1 MVLFKNN
8 KLLINLDFND
18 SCQLNLT
25 SLTDEDLDIK
35 VYYGKEGD
43 ELLEYSIEL
52 LGRDSTRFNGHE
64 VYFRD
69 WHIEVHINDEMV
81 FFHDINLEDQDVR
94 IVMVSK
100 NLGDSTTWIPYVEE
114 FRQKHKCNIYL
125 VTVNKELFEAEYPFI
140 TFLDEFNNSI
150 DYHATYWLGG
160 FDILEKNKN
169 LGKHHPTPTY
179 LGDMQKIASDI
190 LGLDF
195 KEKKAKLTV
204 YKDFK
209 LPSKKPYVTIAP
221 FATARAKMWN
231 YKGNDGW
238 QELVDYLKNKGYD
251 VVNCSME
258 EDGERYFKIPK
269 GVISKPKDTS
279 IEERVFDIK
288 HSEFFIG
295 GSSGLYWVAHSLGI
309 WSILITGHTHEFFD
323 GKSKTIRVSLEKDE
337 DVCTGCWHNE
347 EIDWNFDNYFCPL
360 HQEDESGVPN
370 LDPTSRKWECTKKI
384 TTDMVIDAVKEVES
398 KKGKIE
404 KVKENYISL
413 GVNIG
418 HDAST
423 ALCINGELISN
434 IAEERLTRSKHDKA
448 EDGVPMQSI
457 RYVLNSNSI
466 DLPQVNV
473 VVYNGPGE
481 GHGVDY
487 VLQCQQKF
495 HKIGIRDSKLTYGLH
510 HLMHAYSAYYSFPG
524 KKGTA
529 IVVDAG
535 GEIAYHWSVSR
546 QGQKY
551 NVDNTIAENASIYKI
566 EKNTFE
572 TVYKHYHNYFPTRE
586 SFLKGLTHNVVDYRG
601 HSLGA
606 FYEMACGVVGLG
618 PGGFAAGKLMGMA
631 SYGKEENLYDE
642 IGKPLHRNFI
652 DIDESL
658 HGDFYVPRD
667 RINDNLMHWYNYDL
681 REDDFQ
687 TQADFALH
695 IQLQF
700 ERAILFLI
708 KKANLI
714 APNENLY
721 LAGGSFL
728 NSTVN
733 QKIVDSGLFE
743 NVHIIPSADD
753 TGISIGCAYYGYW
766 KNFRE

>member
-1 MVLFKNN
+1 MVVFENK

-25 SLTDEDLDIK
+25 SITDEDLDIK
-35 VYYGKEGD
+35 IWYGKQGE

-52 LGRDSTRFNGHE
+52 LGRDSTTFNGHQ
-64 VYFRD
+64 VYFID
-69 WHIEVHINDEMV
+69 WHVEVHINDELV
-81 FFHDINLEDQDVR
+81 FYHDLNLEDQDVR

-100 NLGDSTTWIPYVEE
+100 NLGDSTTWIPYVET

-125 VTVNKELFEAEYPFI
+125 VTVNKELFETEYPFI
-140 TFLDEFNNSI
+140 TFLDEYDSSI

-160 FDILEKNKN
+160 FDILDKKLNI
-169 LGKHHPTPTY
+169 GKHHPTPTY

-195 KEKKAKLTV
+195 KEEKAKIKV

-231 YKGNDGW
+231 YKGNEGW
-238 QELVDYLKNKGYD
+238 QELVDYLKSKGYD
-251 VVNCSME
+251 VVNCSRE
-258 EDGERYFKIPK
+258 NDGEKDFKIPK
-269 GVISKPKDTS
+269 GVITKPRETS

-295 GSSGLYWVAHSLGI
+295 ASSGLYWVAHALGV
-309 WSILITGHTHEFFD
+309 WSIMITGHTHKFFD
-323 GKSKTIRVSLEKDE
+323 GKSKTVRVSLEKDE
-337 DVCTGCWHNE
+337 NVCTGCWHNE
-347 EIDWNFDNYFCPL
+347 EINWKFENHFCPL
-360 HQEDESGVPN
+360 QQEDDVSGVPN

-384 TTDMVIDAVKEVES
+384 TSNMVIDAVKEIES
-398 KKGKIE
+398 KKGKID

-448 EDGVPMQSI
+448 EDGVPLQSVKYI
-457 RYVLNSNSI
+457 LHSNSI
-466 DLPQVNV
+466 DLPQVNT

-481 GHGVDY
+481 GFGVDY
-487 VLQCQQKF
+487 VLQHQQKF
-495 HKIGIRDSKLTYGLH
+495 HKIGITDLKLTYGLH
-510 HLMHAYSAYYSFPG
+510 HLMHAYSTYYTFAG

-529 IVVDAG
+529 VVVDAG
-535 GEIAYHWSVSR
+535 GDIAYHWNVSR
-546 QGQKY
+546 GRHNY
-551 NVDNTIAENASIYKI
+551 NIDSTCAENASIYKI

-572 TVYKHYHNYFPTRE
+572 TVYKHYHNYFPTKE
-586 SFLKGLTHNVVDYRG
+586 GVTDYLG

-631 SYGKEENLYDE
+631 SYGKKENLFDMM
-642 IGKPLHRNFI
+642 GKPKYRDFI
-652 DIDESL
+652 RIDESL
-658 HGDFYVPRD
+658 NGDFYVPRD
-667 RINDNLMHWYNYDL
+667 MLNSNLMHWYDYDL
-681 REDDFQ
+681 REYDFQ
-687 TQADFALH
+687 TQADFALQV
-695 IQLQF
+695 QLQF

-743 NVHIIPSADD
+743 NVHIIPAADD

>member
-1 MVLFKNN
+1 MVVFEHK

-35 VYYGKEGD
+35 IYYGKNGE

-52 LGRDSTRFNGHE
+52 LGRDSTSFNGYQ
-64 VYFRD
+64 VYFID
-69 WHIEVHINDEMV
+69 WHVEVHINDELV

-100 NLGDSTTWIPYVEE
+100 NLGDSTTWIPYVEQ

-125 VTVNKELFEAEYPFI
+125 VTVNKELFETEYPFI
-140 TFLDEFNNSI
+140 TFLDEYDSSI

-160 FDILEKNKN
+160 FDILDKKKTP
-169 LGKHHPTPTY
+169 GKHHPTPTY

-190 LGLDF
+190 LGLEY
-195 KEKKAKLTV
+195 KEERAKLTV

-251 VVNCSME
+251 VVNCSRE
-258 EDGERYFKIPK
+258 SDGEKYFKIPK
-269 GVISKPKDTS
+269 GVITKPKDTS

-295 GSSGLYWVAHSLGI
+295 GSSGLYWVAHSLGV
-309 WSILITGHTHEFFD
+309 WSIMITGHTHKFFD
-323 GKSKTIRVSLEKDE
+323 GKSKTVRVSLEEDE
-337 DVCTGCWHNE
+337 NVCTGCWHNE

-360 HQEDESGVPN
+360 QQEDDFSGFPN
-370 LDPTSRKWECTKKI
+370 LDSTSRKWECTKKI
-384 TTDMVIDAVKEVES
+384 TTDMVIDAIKEVES
-398 KKGKIE
+398 KKSKIE

-413 GVNIG
+413 GINIG
-418 HDAST
+418 HDASA

-434 IAEERLTRSKHDKA
+434 IAEERLSRSKHDKC
-448 EDGVPMQSI
+448 ENGLPLESMK
-457 RYVLNSNSI
+457 YVLGCNSI
-466 DLPQVNV
+466 DLPQVNS

-487 VLQCQQKF
+487 VLQHQQKF
-495 HKIGIRDSKLTYGLH
+495 HKMGITDLKLTYGLH
-510 HLMHAYSAYYSFPG
+510 HLMHAYSTYYSFPG

-529 IVVDAG
+529 VIVDNG
-535 GEIAYHWSVSR
+535 GDIAYHWHVSR
-546 QGQKY
+546 LGQKY
-551 NVDNTIAENASIYKI
+551 NVDNTNAENASIYKI

-572 TVYKHYHNYFPTRE
+572 TVYKHYHNYFPTNP
-586 SFLKGLTHNVVDYRG
+586 GTDYLG
-601 HSLGA
+601 FSLGA

-618 PGGFAAGKLMGMA
+618 KDGFSAGKLMGLA
-631 SYGKEENLYDE
+631 SYGKKENLFDKM
-642 IGKPLHRNFI
+642 GKPIHRDFI
-652 DIDESL
+652 RIDESL
-658 HGDFYVPRD
+658 YGDFYIPRD
-667 RINDNLMHWYNYDL
+667 KENQNLMQWYKYDL
-681 REDDFQ
+681 REEDFQ
-687 TQADFALH
+687 TQADFALQV
-695 IQLQF
+695 QLQF

-708 KKANLI
+708 KKANLL

-743 NVHIIPSADD
+743 NVYIIPAADD

-766 KNFRE
+766 RNFRE